1 MEGGFKFNTAISA
14 IMELVNE
21 IYKSD
26 SVNKEIL
33 KTLTILISPFVPHM
47 AEEMWQ
53 ALGAKESILK
63 VRWPQYEDKFLKV
76 DKVTLVIQ
84 VNGKVRD
91 KAEVE
96 VEIDKDRLKDLVLSR
111 EIVKK
116 WLEGK
121 PVKSFIVVPNKLVN
135 IVI

>member
-1 MEGGFKFNTAISA
+1 MRIFRLLAKADDKTPSAELLRRLHGTIKKVTKDMEGGFKFNTAIAA

-47 AEEMWQ
+47 AEEIWQ

-63 VRWPQYEDKFLKV
+63 MFWD
-76 DKVTLVIQ
+76 T
-84 VNGKVRD
+84 
-91 KAEVE
+91 
-96 VEIDKDRLKDLVLSR
+96 
-111 EIVKK
+111 
-116 WLEGK
+116 
-121 PVKSFIVVPNKLVN
+121 
-135 IVI
+135 

>member
-1 MEGGFKFNTAISA
+1 
-14 IMELVNE
+14 
-21 IYKSD
+21 
-26 SVNKEIL
+26 
-33 KTLTILISPFVPHM
+33 
-47 AEEMWQ
+47 
-53 ALGAKESILK
+53 
-63 VRWPQYEDKFLKV
+63 
-76 DKVTLVIQ
+76 LVIQ

-96 VEIDKDRLKDLVLSR
+96 VEIENDRLKDLVLSR

-116 WLEGK
+116 WLAGK